1 MIALL
6 IVFRSPVFK
15 NLQTPL
21 TIITAQVASVTIII
35 GAVIALRRSAEAKR
49 ASVIEDLSGRLI
61 AIRGMKNA
69 DLTGQLDLLMNRVEN
84 LRDGAFASWSS
95 QPIVRACLLPLLTYA
110 ATLAVHTYALPGF

>member
-69 DLTGQLDLLMNRVEN
+69 DLY
-84 LRDGAFASWSS
+84 GAARSFDESCRKSA
-95 QPIVRACLLPLLTYA
+95 
-110 ATLAVHTYALPGF
+110 